1 MEVRRVRLL
10 PNSNVGKPSCRLG
23 YGTLHGVRFGINVGQ
38 IGTKW
43 DKSGIFSDQTLLHF
57 GSATNLWFL
66 SAVFGYFWFVE
77 SIFTKNVSYKVW
89 DLSKSIQ
96 SYLKTYLILSFQYNL
111 RKKVNKLHTFYTLS
125 TENKMI
131 VWFLS

>member
-1 MEVRRVRLL
+1 MRRVRLL
-10 PNSNVGKPSCRLG
+10 PNSNVGKPSCGSG
-23 YGTLHGVRFGINVGQ
+23 YGTLRGVGFGINVGQ